1 MYDNNDIYLN
11 LKIRKSNALEPG
23 KTDEYGNYIFEVEA
37 SNENLDLQNQIVLQR
52 ALMDSKDEFL
62 KGGVISCDHLHKR
75 KDEYG
80 NTISDTSMVIGEPID
95 VRTEGSST
103 IVVGKLYKSNEKAQ
117 DFIRMLKDGSSRV
130 RASVGGIFPKVVK
143 DAKTGVEKITS
154 VLWNDLA
161 LTTSP
166 VNNTVGSAVFAK
178 SMNPDEFVKA
188 LAAGYK
194 GDSAESTN
202 GTAII
207 PEDTNTKTKD
217 AIDNTAEEDE
227 EEKDKLSESEK
238 EEVLKSLM
246 KHFADGNFTA
256 DEDAEYYL
264 IGKGFDVDTSRMIVR
279 EIIDQG
285 EKLMKSLSFSDVVKS
300 LTGKNKDEDDEEIM
314 KGGNELLDDDDTL
327 DLDFDD
333 EDEDTDK
340 KDDSDDEPEKTEK
353 SDCKKSTT
361 DDEEVF
367 DGSELIK
374 SMMDELIELRSKN
387 ESLEKSIKEI
397 AETTANMKAGFE
409 EEKSELT
416 KSIQT
421 VTDALNAF
429 GTEKMPARSVMNK
442 SVTAADAG
450 KSNKATNRMTM
461 ADFEKARDVLITAVE
476 NGEITVAKSSKI
488 SSDMQKNMATGAPM
502 NPEYYAFISEKMGGK

>member
-1 MYDNNDIYLN
+1 MYDSNDIYLK

-52 ALMDSKDEFL
+52 ALLDSKEEFL

-194 GDSAESTN
+194 GDSAESE
-202 GTAII
+202 GGIAII
-207 PEDTNTKTKD
+207 PEDTNKETEEAVSIKD
-217 AIDNTAEEDE
+217 KEEDE
-227 EEKDKLSESEK
+227 EDLED
-238 EEVLKSLM
+238 VVKSLI
-246 KHFADGNFTA
+246 KGYADGSLDT
-256 DEDAEYYL
+256 DIDAMHFL
-264 IGKGFDVDTSRMIVR
+264 LSKGLDADTSRNLIC
-279 EIIDQG
+279 EIINQG
-285 EKLMKSLSFSDVVKS
+285 EELMKSLSISDLMKS
-300 LTGKNKDEDDEEIM
+300 LTGKKEDEDEEIM
-314 KGGNELLDDDDTL
+314 EKAETKMPEDDDETL
-327 DLDFDD
+327 DLDFEDDDD
-333 EDEDTDK
+333 EVDDEP
-340 KDDSDDEPEKTEK
+340 DDEPETEK
-353 SDCKKSTT
+353 SCKKSCKKSMT
-361 DDEEVF
+361 DEEDDDNYV
-367 DGSELIK
+367 DGTELIK
-374 SMMDELIELRSKN
+374 SMMTELIDLRERN
-387 ESLEKSIKEI
+387 ETLEKSIKEI
-397 AETTANMKAGFE
+397 SENTNAMKAGFD
-409 EEKSELT
+409 EEKSELN
-416 KSIQT
+416 KSIQAMT
-421 VTDALNAF
+421 EALEAI
-429 GTEKMPARSVMNK
+429 GSEKVPARSVMNK
-442 SVTAADAG
+442 SVTAADAVQ
-450 KSNKATNRMTM
+450 KSANSRMTQ
-461 ADFEKARDVLITAVE
+461 ADFEKAQNILIDAVS
-476 NGEITVAKSSKI
+476 NGEISIAKSSKI
-488 SSDMQKNMATGAPM
+488 SSDMQKNMATGKPM
-502 NPEYYAFISEKMGGK
+502 EPEYYAFISEKWGGK

>member
-194 GDSAESTN
+194 DDSAESTN

-227 EEKDKLSESEK
+227 EDKLSESEK

-285 EKLMKSLSFSDVVKS
+285 EKFMKSLSLTDVMKS
-300 LTGKNKDEDDEEIM
+300 LTGKNKDEDEVIEKGNMPEDDDEVLDLEIDDEE
-314 KGGNELLDDDDTL
+314 KSDV
-327 DLDFDD
+327 DD
-333 EDEDTDK
+333 ESGE
-340 KDDSDDEPEKTEK
+340 EPKETEK
-353 SDCKKSTT
+353 SCKKSTT
-361 DDEEVF
+361 DDDDYI
-367 DGSELIK
+367 DGSEMIK
-374 SMMDELIELRSKN
+374 SMFKELIDLREQNELLR
-387 ESLEKSIKEI
+387 KSISDIEENTN
-397 AETTANMKAGFE
+397 AMKKSFD
-409 EEKSELT
+409 EEKSELS
-416 KSIQT
+416 KSIQEM
-421 VTDALNAF
+421 TDAFNAI
-429 GTEKMPARSVMNK
+429 GSEKIPARSVMNK
-442 SVTAADAG
+442 SVTAAEPG
-450 KSNKATNRMTM
+450 KNKANNRMTM
-461 ADFEKARDVLITAVE
+461 ADFEKARDILITAVE

-488 SSDMQKNMATGAPM
+488 SSDMQKNMATGTPM
-502 NPEYYAFISEKMGGK
+502 NPEYFAFISEKMGGK